1 METWTDLVGYSN
13 SVCCYISQEYK
24 NLSVKMQNT
33 NSGAQ
38 KKQPS
43 GFWLVLMK
51 NLAQQ
56 RPQPLAVGLA
66 SKYLDDSK
74 YFESR

>member
-1 METWTDLVGYSN
+1 
-13 SVCCYISQEYK
+13 
-24 NLSVKMQNT
+24 MQNT

-74 YFESR
+74 YFESRRSFRGFLVKSTFKRSFTKLFKHEN